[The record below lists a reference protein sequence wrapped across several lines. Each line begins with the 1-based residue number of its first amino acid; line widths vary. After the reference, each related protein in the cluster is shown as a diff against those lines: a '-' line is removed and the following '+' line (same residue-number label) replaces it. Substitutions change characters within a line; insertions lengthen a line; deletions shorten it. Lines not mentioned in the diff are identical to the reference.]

1 MEGGSQEGG
10 QSLNG
15 NFTGIDLVSRE
26 EFADILS
33 GIPVGAQHAV
43 TEVAKVMK
51 ALHDEHESRSLIA
64 DRAEQ
69 ARRTAVAENVNLL
82 ARIGELEARVA
93 EMEGQLRETR
103 ETRDARIREVEV
115 RDARIREVEEDCNT
129 RVNQLQEE
137 LTTLRPAIDRARET
151 FMDATT
157 LNLAECPIPLSDG
170 SVMDLNSIIQ
180 VLVMPQQVEQ
190 GLFFDGTVN
199 STFQH
204 PQTRQPVRV
213 LDANIIRF
221 VHNIAASLGMRITG
235 PYTMQH
241 SLSPIGQNPI
251 VWRDYPIE
259 AQLGIFLKIVELFR
273 GRIDPNAPA
282 VAIGNASVTAQPRS
296 NHFLRISRARNVHIV
311 RHADPNVPGDR
322 DEVNVTWD
330 ITFSLL
336 VIRNDNTA
344 VNYHV
349 RMHCN
354 RPFPTRGFRFTGVA
368 AEMQPPA

>member
-26 EFADILS
+26 EFADMLT
-33 GIPVGAQHAV
+33 GIPPGAQHAV
-43 TEVAKVMK
+43 LEVAKVMK
-51 ALHDEHESRSLIA
+51 TLYDEHESRSLVA

-82 ARIGELEARVA
+82 VRVGEL
-93 EMEGQLRETR
+93 EGQLRETQ
-103 ETRDARIREVEV
+103 ET

-129 RVNQLQEE
+129 RVNQLQLE
-137 LTTLRPAIDRARET
+137 LTTLRPAIDRAREIFT
-151 FMDATT
+151 DATT

-204 PQTRQPVRV
+204 PQSRQPVRI

-221 VHNIAASLGMRITG
+221 VHNIAASLGMQITG

-241 SLSPIGQNPI
+241 SVHQIGQNPI

-259 AQLGIFLKIVELFR
+259 AQLGVFLKIVELFR

-296 NHFLRISRARNVHIV
+296 NHFLRISRARNVQIV
-311 RHADPNVPGDR
+311 RHADPLVPGDR

-330 ITFSLL
+330 VTFSLL